1 MLPTP
6 HPSPYPIWWIKKGS
20 TLKVTEI
27 CMVHFVIGKH
37 YNELVTCDVV
47 DMEAYHLLLGRTWKH
62 DMGSTHQGVVSP
74 RKKLESKTLVI
85 FVASPKEFQVE
96 KKETG
101 VSYALVVKGVED
113 FMKKAIPTVVRP
125 LLAEFGKTVADD
137 TSDALM
143 SPRESEV
150 LREKIEEL
158 LKKGHIQE
166 SISPCVVLM
175 LLTPKKD
182 RSWRMCIDSRAI
194 NKIMVRYCFPISRLD
209 DLLDQLAG
217 ARLFYKIDLRSG
229 YHQIRIKP
237 GDEWKTAFKTKDG
250 LYVWLVIPF
259 GLSNAPSTLICL
271 MTQVLRPFMGKF
283 VVVYFDDILIYSQT
297 KEEQLGHLQKVM
309 KALADNDLFVN
320 LKKCTF
326 LTNKLLFLGR
336 FVRNFSS
343 IVALITSC
351 LKKGLFQWTKE
362 VEESFK
368 IIKEK
373 LTTAP

>member
-1 MLPTP
+1 SKALVKAFKLPTP
-6 HPSPYPIWWIKKGS
+6 HPSPYPIWWIKKRS

-27 CMVHFVIGKH
+27 CMVHFVIRKH

-47 DMEAYHLLLGRTWKH
+47 DMEACHLLLGRTWKH

-96 KKETG
+96 RKETG

-113 FMKKAIPTVVRP
+113 FMKKAIPTVLGASLPNLRHYR
-125 LLAEFGKTVADD
+125 
-137 TSDALM
+137 M
-143 SPRESEV
+143 SRKESEV

-209 DLLDQLAG
+209 DLLDQLAW

-271 MTQVLRPFMGKF
+271 ITQVLRPLMGKF
-283 VVVYFDDILIYSQT
+283 VAVYKTYPR
-297 KEEQLGHLQKVM
+297 HLV
-309 KALADNDLFVN
+309 
-320 LKKCTF
+320 
-326 LTNKLLFLGR
+326 
-336 FVRNFSS
+336 
-343 IVALITSC
+343 
-351 LKKGLFQWTKE
+351 
-362 VEESFK
+362 
-368 IIKEK
+368 
-373 LTTAP
+373 